1 MDSSFRLI
9 GRYPA
14 KYRLTWAHMSE
25 SKDSLDVQL
34 LQAKWVLGGVE
45 PEQLVQAAVLALEQ
59 GFDGTAL
66 QQLAGLSHS
75 AARDLGTLPAKAF
88 AEMGLKPTSEDEA
101 VSILLDRDEPRTS
114 AVISNFRHAFPDFLR
129 RWRECIAYE
138 GGNSS
143 GSYIDMG
150 EVVHFVVEDVYEKG
164 NLDETRRVFQFFEQQ
179 LLGADEE
186 TRNLIG
192 LGFFE
197 TLQCFASWRQ
207 GGNRVYEQ
215 FLGPIS
221 IEILVDLQMMWAG
234 KSSLADV
241 IRAER
246 KAKEPGKSD

>member
-1 MDSSFRLI
+1 
-9 GRYPA
+9 
-14 KYRLTWAHMSE
+14 MSE
-25 SKDSLDVQL
+25 SKNSLDVQL

-45 PEQLVQAAVLALEQ
+45 PEQLVHAAVLALEQ
-59 GFDGTAL
+59 GFEGTAL
-66 QQLAGLSHS
+66 RQLAGLSQPAS
-75 AARDLGTLPAKAF
+75 RDLDTLAASAF
-88 AEMGLKPTSEDEA
+88 AEMGLKPTSDDEA
-101 VSILLDRDEPRTS
+101 VSILLNRDEPRTS
-114 AVISNFRHAFPDFLR
+114 PVISNFRHNFPDFLQH
-129 RWRECIAYE
+129 WRKYIAVE
-138 GGNSS
+138 GGNSC
-143 GSYIDMG
+143 GSYIDMA

-164 NLDETRRVFQFFEQQ
+164 DLDQTRRIFQFLEQQ
-179 LLGADEE
+179 LLNVDEE

-221 IEILVDLQMMWAG
+221 REIWIELQTMWAG

-246 KAKEPGKSD
+246 KAKEPDKS

>member
-1 MDSSFRLI
+1 
-9 GRYPA
+9 
-14 KYRLTWAHMSE
+14 MSE
-25 SKDSLDVQL
+25 PKDNLDVQL

-66 QQLAGLSHS
+66 RQLAGLSQ
-75 AARDLGTLPAKAF
+75 AASRDLDTLPASAF
-88 AEMGLKPTSEDEA
+88 AEMGLKPTSDDEA
-101 VSILLDRDEPRTS
+101 VSILLARDEPRTS
-114 AVISNFRHAFPDFLR
+114 PVISNFRRTFPDFLQ
-129 RWRECIAYE
+129 RWRKYIAVE
-138 GGNSS
+138 GGNSC
-143 GSYIDMG
+143 GSYIDMA

-164 NLDETRRVFQFFEQQ
+164 DLDKTRRIFQFLEQQ

-197 TLQCFASWRQ
+197 TLQCVASWRH

-221 IEILVDLQMMWAG
+221 KEIWIDLQGMWAG
-234 KSSLADV
+234 KGSLADV

-246 KAKEPGKSD
+246 EAEEPGKS

>member
-1 MDSSFRLI
+1 
-9 GRYPA
+9 
-14 KYRLTWAHMSE
+14 MSE
-25 SKDSLDVQL
+25 SKDNLDVQL

-45 PEQLVQAAVLALEQ
+45 PERLVQAAVLALEQ

-66 QQLAGLSHS
+66 QQLAGLSQPAS
-75 AARDLGTLPAKAF
+75 RDLGTLPARAF
-88 AEMGLKPTSEDEA
+88 AEMGLEPTNEDEA
-101 VSILLDRDEPRTS
+101 VSVLLDRDEPHTS
-114 AVISNFRHAFPDFLR
+114 PVISNFRHAFPDFLQ
-129 RWRECIAYE
+129 RWRKYIAVE
-138 GGNSS
+138 GGNSC
-143 GSYIDMG
+143 GSYIDMA

-164 NLDETRRVFQFFEQQ
+164 NLDETRRIFQFLEQQ

-207 GGNRVYEQ
+207 GGNTIYEE
-215 FLGPIS
+215 FLGPVS
-221 IEILVDLQMMWAG
+221 REIWVDVQRMWSG

-246 KAKEPGKSD
+246 EPKEPPKSR